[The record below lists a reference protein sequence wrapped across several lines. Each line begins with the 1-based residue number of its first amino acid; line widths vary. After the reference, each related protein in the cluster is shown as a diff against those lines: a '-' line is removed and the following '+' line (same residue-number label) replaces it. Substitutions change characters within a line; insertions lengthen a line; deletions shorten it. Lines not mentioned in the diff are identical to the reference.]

1 MNKNSFSKWITLSI
15 NTIVFLVVQYIL
27 GCATFS
33 FQHHP
38 IFILFFASEMYILT
52 RYLNFLIDT
61 LSKKSLAYTIF
72 IVTFLLLLCLFLF
85 IGILPISKV
94 SLQRHNHKSQ
104 QKPSQPT
111 LKRRCFFV
119 KSDVFLWPG
128 FRKEWC

>member
-72 IVTFLLLLCLFLF
+72 IVTFLLYYAYSFSLEYSLYLLICKKYE
-85 IGILPISKV
+85 GGYMP
-94 SLQRHNHKSQ
+94 
-104 QKPSQPT
+104 
-111 LKRRCFFV
+111 
-119 KSDVFLWPG
+119 
-128 FRKEWC
+128 

>member
-85 IGILPISKV
+85 IGILPISTQLQKV
-94 SLQRHNHKSQ
+94 
-104 QKPSQPT
+104 
-111 LKRRCFFV
+111 
-119 KSDVFLWPG
+119 
-128 FRKEWC
+128 

>member
-85 IGILPISKV
+85 IGILPISTHLQKV
-94 SLQRHNHKSQ
+94 KIQF
-104 QKPSQPT
+104 T
-111 LKRRCFFV
+111 
-119 KSDVFLWPG
+119 
-128 FRKEWC
+128 

>member
-85 IGILPISKV
+85 IGILPISTYLQKV
-94 SLQRHNHKSQ
+94 
-104 QKPSQPT
+104 
-111 LKRRCFFV
+111 
-119 KSDVFLWPG
+119 
-128 FRKEWC
+128 